1 MTSIASLWVVERNFQ
16 KSANPPSKTAVSLG
30 CMKLSLLRRFAGS
43 NGTVLPIGP
52 VFGAVWLLLAGISSA
67 AIPPQG
73 DWVAV
78 TCSSDGTRLAAAS
91 LSLRGEED
99 GRAIFLS
106 PDGGTTWERSSAP
119 KLSWTS
125 LASSSNGQWLA
136 AGGSG
141 EGIYI
146 SSDVGKTWRKTSAPN
161 AYWTSIA
168 MSADG
173 SKLLAA
179 CRSSWDW
186 EPWPAPGGFYLSSD
200 SGLTWV
206 KAELTASRPFSPFVA
221 SSSDGARLV
230 AASSGLIF
238 LSSDAG
244 LTWRKSSAPESAWSS
259 LACSADGKRII
270 AASDEGVH
278 ISMDE
283 GASWLRSAL
292 PGQRWWSV
300 ASSADGMN
308 LLASQRSSRSSGS
321 SIHRSFD
328 GGLTWTEDT
337 DWSPF
342 VDGVDGDI
350 VLACSADGSRAVV
363 GIGNHELGGVGGWFI
378 ADYGGVYIRSLTL
391 PPALSVQRAG
401 GELILSWPEAAAGFH
416 LESASGPDGPWTTV
430 SATPAAE
437 GSRLTL
443 RVLMDQTA
451 GIYRLHRP

>member
-1 MTSIASLWVVERNFQ
+1 
-16 KSANPPSKTAVSLG
+16 
-30 CMKLSLLRRFAGS
+30 MKLSLLRRFAGP
-43 NGTVLPIGP
+43 TWAVVPIGP
-52 VFGAVWLLLAGISSA
+52 ILGVVWLLLAGIPSA
-67 AIPPQG
+67 ATPPQG

-78 TCSSDGTRLAAAS
+78 TCSSDGTKIATAS

-119 KLSWTS
+119 KVSWTS

-141 EGIYI
+141 EGIYV

-161 AYWTSIA
+161 AYWTTIA
-168 MSADG
+168 MSAEG

-179 CRSSWDW
+179 CRASWDW

-206 KAELTASRPFSPFVA
+206 KMDLTASRPFSPCVA
-221 SSSDGARLV
+221 SSSDGTRLV

-244 LTWRKSSAPESAWSS
+244 LTWKKSDAPEKAWSS

-283 GASWLRSAL
+283 GARWLRSAL
-292 PGQRWWSV
+292 PGQRWWRV
-300 ASSADGMN
+300 ASSADGLN
-308 LLASQRSSRSSGS
+308 LLVSQRSSRSSGS
-321 SIHRSFD
+321 SIHRSVD

-337 DWSPF
+337 DWSPL
-342 VDGVDGDI
+342 VDSDI

-363 GIGNHELGGVGGWFI
+363 GTGNYVLGGVGGSYI
-378 ADYGGVYIRSLTL
+378 AEYGGVHIRSLTL
-391 PPALSVQRAG
+391 PPALAAQRAG
-401 GELILSWPEAAAGFH
+401 GELILSWPEAAAGYH
-416 LESASGPDGPWTTV
+416 LESTSGPDGPWAAM
-430 SATPAAE
+430 SATPVAGE
-437 GSRLTL
+437 NGLTL
-443 RVLMDQTA
+443 RVLMDQAA
-451 GIYRLHRP
+451 GFYRLHRP